1 MKRLIVG
8 LTTLALLFISS
19 SSVSFA
25 TELAGTKCTKAGAV
39 KISNNKQFTCI
50 KLGRNLYWNNG
61 VKISTVKYRVG
72 DRGPA
77 GGTIFY
83 VESSVKS
90 WGQYLEFAP
99 NGWFD
104 GMSDPKS
111 IWCDLTDREI
121 LQPKSPTDEVR
132 FLTGNEIGKGKVNTQ
147 IMLNICNAG
156 AANIASE
163 YFGGG
168 KSDWF
173 LPSLEELNQLC
184 KFARGQ
190 TQGIG
195 NCKPS
200 GSLKQGFSNHYWSS
214 SEVDAKYAWDRFFNI
229 GNSNL
234 SNKDFDG
241 NWVRPI
247 RSF

>member
-1 MKRLIVG
+1 VRRLISSLATV
-8 LTTLALLFISS
+8 ALLLISS
-19 SSVSFA
+19 TPITNAS
-25 TELAGTKCTKAGAV
+25 EIAGTKCTKVGAV
-39 KISNNKQFTCI
+39 KTSNNKQFTCI
-50 KLGRNLYWNNG
+50 KLGKNLYWNNG
-61 VKISTVKYRVG
+61 VKKSSTKYRVG

-83 VESSVKS
+83 VENSVKP

-104 GMSDPKS
+104 GISDPKS
-111 IWCDLTDREI
+111 IWCDLTDRAI
-121 LQPKSPTDEVR
+121 LQTKGTGDAVR
-132 FLTGNEIGKGKVNTQ
+132 LTGNEIGKGKANTQ
-147 IMLNICNAG
+147 SMLNICNSG

-200 GSLKQGFSNHYWSS
+200 GSLKQGFSNYYWSS

-241 NWVRPI
+241 NSIRPL